1 MVFSLLRRSKKGAI
15 GAPSADSKSAVQQAL
30 KLGNDAI
37 RDMNTRMS
45 QLDARIKEC
54 VEEAKRK
61 HANNDK
67 QGALGA
73 LRRKKLYEDEV
84 ARISASIMTL
94 ESQNITLEGAQMQQL
109 ALSALSTGVTAHK
122 KLQQHMATREVDELM
137 EQLEEQRDAQA
148 EIHDAMT
155 QGLSLPTE
163 VSCATLYVTTAQFE
177 DELEALIQEEKMKEA
192 AMEQQLEEIAAEP
205 VEKPTVQPEQ
215 PAATVPLPQITERA
229 VTEEPIA
236 L

>member
-1 MVFSLLRRSKKGAI
+1 MVFGLLRRAKKGAI
-15 GAPSADSKSAVQQAL
+15 GEPSADNKQAVQQAL
-30 KLGNDAI
+30 KMGNEAI
-37 RDMNTRMS
+37 RDMNKRMTH
-45 QLDARIKEC
+45 LDERIKEC

-73 LRRKKLYEDEV
+73 LRRKKLYEEEV

-163 VSCATLYVTTAQFE
+163 FE

-192 AMEQQLEEIAAEP
+192 AESQQLEEIATEPAER
-205 VEKPTVQPEQ
+205 PTVQPAQ
-215 PAATVPLPQITERA
+215 PVATAPLPQATERA
-229 VTEEPIA
+229 KTEEPIA
-236 L
+236 Q